1 MLDAGKPGGTSSS
14 SRAALSLCCVCA
26 PSCSPSCWLLPLS
39 TIPRSP
45 ASSRDM
51 AVTRARRTELTV
63 VGAVPAPDPN
73 VGPVA
78 LLVTATMKRPP
89 QVIAARR
96 THARSASVR
105 NSADVAATVARYRP
119 RLALLHA
126 IRPFECSC
134 ALSPRVTAE
143 RVAIIC
149 VPRRVRAHR
158 RLWPRCNRLPWRLS
172 PQPRRRQCTS
182 SQAYDLSVVRKPL
195 SLYVRRH
202 VRCTHGRSWTV
213 LQPSSSIFCEVNV
226 TRDRNYRYYMYTD
239 ILVRG

>member
-1 MLDAGKPGGTSSS
+1 MLGRARRRTARCSTPG
-14 SRAALSLCCVCA
+14 SLGNVVCA

-51 AVTRARRTELTV
+51 AVTRARRTELTA
-63 VGAVPAPDPN
+63 VGAVPAPDPE
-73 VGPVA
+73 A
-78 LLVTATMKRPP
+78 LLVTVTMKRPP

-96 THARSASVR
+96 THARSASAH
-105 NSADVAATVARYRP
+105 NSADDAATMARYRP

-143 RVAIIC
+143 HVAVIC

-158 RLWPRCNRLPWRLS
+158 RLWPMCNRLPWRLS
-172 PQPRRRQCTS
+172 PQPRPRQCTS

-202 VRCTHGRSWTV
+202 VRCTLDAVGLSYNLPHRSTV
-213 LQPSSSIFCEVNV
+213 KC
-226 TRDRNYRYYMYTD
+226 T
-239 ILVRG
+239 